1 MLTKVRHAEFLRVD
15 SLPSISPIQRCT
27 IAMPP
32 DPLDPLFERWREKTP
47 TLPRSVTGEV
57 WSRIERAEAMS
68 PLANALARIE
78 LAFSRPAFAA
88 AFVAACV
95 LLGLFLA
102 ETRLSDAYARRSAE
116 LERSYLHLLDP
127 RVEPARASVM
137 PTAHHQQP

>member
-1 MLTKVRHAEFLRVD
+1 MAT
-15 SLPSISPIQRCT
+15 
-27 IAMPP
+27 PP
-32 DPLDPLFERWREKTP
+32 DPLDPLFARWREDTP
-47 TLPRSVTGEV
+47 TLPRSVTAEV
-57 WSRIERAEAMS
+57 WQRIERAES
-68 PLANALARIE
+68 SRPFQGVFGRIE

-127 RVEPARASVM
+127 RVDNSAASVQ
-137 PTAHHQQP
+137 PASHQP